1 MTEKIPFEAHAGF
14 DVSTQ
19 TTTEITDHKNFAPM
33 TNKIETIGKIFRKTF
48 AVVCDGHGHMMFIRL
63 GGQSLRHHEITN
75 SLRELKDT
83 LDNGAISQND
93 YEEVRKNIVDELKKL
108 WNH

>member
-1 MTEKIPFEAHAGF
+1 
-14 DVSTQ
+14 
-19 TTTEITDHKNFAPM
+19 
-33 TNKIETIGKIFRKTF
+33 
-48 AVVCDGHGHMMFIRL
+48 MMFIRL
-63 GGQSLRHHEITN
+63 GGQSLRHHEIMN

-93 YEEVRKNIVDELKKL
+93 YEVRKNIVGELKKL